1 MVIAILSVGFAL
13 LCMGWLSYTILSG
26 KLDAFILL
34 INKTAFINEDEKI
47 NRKRMRIVI
56 TAAFWG
62 IAAVCTAMTLIP
74 KPENPALGTI
84 IYIGAIAI
92 VYFIAN
98 ILGKTWCMKK

>member
-34 INKTAFINEDEKI
+34 INKTAFINEDERI

-56 TAAFWG
+56 TAFFWEFVA
-62 IAAVCTAMTLIP
+62 IFSAIRLMP
-74 KPENPALGTI
+74 KPENPAITPLI
-84 IYIGAIAI
+84 LFGAIALI
-92 VYFIAN
+92 YIIAN